1 MGYLIY
7 KVYNFFSIISKQKKG
22 FFTMKKQHFT
32 LIELLVVIAII
43 AILAGMLM
51 PALSSARERGRTA
64 SCISN
69 LKNIGVTAAQ
79 YSDDFDG
86 WVLPTT
92 PLNVERTAIKEW
104 NRADSY
110 FCHQLQKYNP
120 KNHVYGNS
128 AYLTP
133 KVMHCP
139 SVPGEQLYN
148 KKVPVKYFSYAICN
162 SVAWSMACDTEAK
175 AKNMIEVRKKV
186 NFFRNPSQ
194 TPFMAD
200 GEGSYNFQIE
210 ANTTSQ
216 LDPEEKSICEVVG
229 DGTGPRRVSYRH
241 NTRTNLLTLGG
252 SVRGDIKK
260 IPSRKS
266 NSAKNCYPDEGDH
279 AYDVLS
285 TL

>member
-1 MGYLIY
+1 
-7 KVYNFFSIISKQKKG
+7 
-22 FFTMKKQHFT
+22 MKSMSEKQHKFT

-64 SCISN
+64 SCINN
-69 LKNIGVTAAQ
+69 LKNIGTTAAQ

-92 PLNVERTAIKEW
+92 PLNADRTSIKEW

-110 FCHQLQKYNP
+110 FCNMLQKYNS

-133 KVMHCP
+133 KVMHCA
-139 SVPGEQLYN
+139 SVPDTQMYN
-148 KKVPVKYFSYAICN
+148 NKVPVKYFSYAICN
-162 SVAWSMACDTEAK
+162 SVSWSMACDTAAK
-175 AKNMIEVRKKV
+175 AKNMIECRKKL

-210 ANTTSQ
+210 SNTANQ
-216 LDPEEKSICEVVG
+216 LDPEAKSICDVVG
-229 DGTGPRRVSYRH
+229 DGTGTRRVGYRH
-241 NTRTNLLTLGG
+241 NSRCNLLTLSG
-252 SVRGDIKK
+252 SVRNDITK

-266 NSAKNCYPDEGDH
+266 NSAKNCYPDEGNY
-279 AYDVLS
+279 AYDVLKD
-285 TL
+285 L